1 MISLKGNIINFDES
15 FYGEITFNEK
25 INKINKV
32 KKQSDDLIIPGFID
46 LHCHGANGFDTMD
59 GWNSIEK
66 MTNYHLKNGTTTIL
80 PTTWTST
87 LEHTFEALREFENY
101 KKINSNIIGVHLEG
115 PFINPNKLGAQ
126 PPLAINPSIEYVNQ
140 LQDLA
145 PIKVITLA
153 PELDNMES
161 FIEEINKLGIKIQIG
176 HSLADYNCCA
186 KFMSKYEI
194 GFTHLYN
201 AMSGNHHRNPGV
213 LTAALD
219 LGSFSEIIC
228 DFNHVSKES
237 IKIAKKCIK
246 NLYAVTDSMGATGLK
261 NGIYRFFNTEVEKKD
276 KIAVLKGTN
285 SLAGSIV
292 NMHDTFLNLK
302 KLDFSLNDI
311 VKMTS
316 YNAAKYLQIDDLG
329 YIAENKVSNIL
340 VLDKNLNLK
349 EIYLNGIKINE

>member
-15 FYGEITFNEK
+15 FYGEILFNEK

-32 KKQSDDLIIPGFID
+32 KKQSEDLIIPGFID

-59 GWNSIEK
+59 GWNSIKK

-153 PELDNMES
+153 PELDSMES

-201 AMSGNHHRNPGV
+201 AMSGNHHRMPGV
-213 LTAALD
+213 LEAALE
-219 LGSFSEIIC
+219 LGDFAEIIC
-228 DFNHVSKES
+228 DFNHVSEAS

-246 NLYAVTDSMGATGLK
+246 NLYAVTDSMGATGLENGVYKFFGK
-261 NGIYRFFNTEVEKKD
+261 NIKKNE
-276 KIAVLKGTN
+276 KIAVVTDTN
-285 SLAGSIV
+285 TLAGSII
-292 NMHDTFLNLK
+292 NMYETFINLIK
-302 KLDFSLNDI
+302 ISFSLNDAI
-311 VKMTS
+311 KMTS
-316 YNAAKYLQIDDLG
+316 YNAAKYLERNDIG
-329 YIAENKVSNIL
+329 HIAEGKKSNIL
-340 VLDKNLNLK
+340 VLDKTLKIK
-349 EIYLNGIKINE
+349 EIYLNGIKIDD

>member
-237 IKIAKKCIK
+237 IKIAKKCIN

-261 NGIYRFFNTEVEKKD
+261 NGIYRFFDTEVEKKD

-316 YNAAKYLQIDDLG
+316 YNAAQYLQIDDLG

>member
-153 PELDNMES
+153 PELESMES

-246 NLYAVTDSMGATGLK
+246 NLYAVTDSMGAAGLK
-261 NGIYRFFNTEVEKKD
+261 NGIYRFFDTEVEKKD

-316 YNAAKYLQIDDLG
+316 YNAAQYLQIDDLG